1 VVSSPSDQTISYN
14 FVLSIFE
21 VSKGAGASL
30 RGNVEL

>member
-1 VVSSPSDQTISYN
+1 MIRLVSYN

-30 RGNVEL
+30 RGNVER